1 MSDEKKQPHPDSR
14 AAEGAATATAHRSL
28 TELAEQIKAE
38 QAAKAAQPAPQ
49 PTPQPIKK
57 PAPAAPVPSAAQADA
72 KAPQPVDLMQMFDIG
87 SSEQMLI
94 MYMPYKKALLDTREQ
109 LIQQERVIANR
120 IREIEGSLLVVN
132 KAIAEASLMGT
143 GFAVKSR
150 FEDPYPATACVDR
163 KY

>member
-14 AAEGAATATAHRSL
+14 AAEGAATAQVQKSL
-28 TELAEQIKAE
+28 EELAKELEAQ
-38 QAAKAAQPAPQ
+38 KAARAAAQ

-57 PAPAAPVPSAAQADA
+57 PAPAAPVPPAAQADA

-143 GFAVKSR
+143 GLAVKSR
-150 FEDPYPATACVDR
+150 YEDPYPSTACVDR